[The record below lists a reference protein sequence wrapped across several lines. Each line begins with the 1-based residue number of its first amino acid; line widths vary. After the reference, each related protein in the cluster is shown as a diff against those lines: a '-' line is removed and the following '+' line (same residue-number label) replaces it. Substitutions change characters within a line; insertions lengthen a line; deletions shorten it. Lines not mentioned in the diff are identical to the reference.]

1 MITISSPMQQDNIKE
16 LLSNY
21 REGDV
26 TFTFSKKE
34 GIKLFF
40 EVTGNP
46 ADAVIKAKELIKNTT
61 WGKVL
66 YFQAQVVS

>member
-1 MITISSPMQQDNIKE
+1 MITISSPMQQDHIKE

-26 TFTFSKKE
+26 TFTFCKKE
-34 GIKLFF
+34 GIKIFF

-61 WGKVL
+61 WGTVL
-66 YFQAQVVS
+66 YFQVQVV